1 MKIGRLIR
9 QRVKKKYSAG
19 PLMLE
24 LEPRVL
30 LSADLP
36 GGLAGDDALHDSVIP
51 TTEPAVLADNEG
63 MSPMD
68 VAASATQTLRLVVP
82 IEKRD
87 TSETESAATQTHELV
102 IVNLNTPDYEVIV
115 DDLVTDRG
123 DGRQF
128 EVVILD
134 TDRGGIE
141 QLSALLGERTDL
153 DAVHIIS
160 HGDDGSISLG
170 NELLDLDALIAN
182 SKSIQGWGDA
192 FTDDGDLLIY
202 GCDLAAGADGRAF
215 IDVLGRLTGADIA
228 ASTDLTGDAALGGD
242 WDLEYRQGVIEAD
255 VAVSAE
261 AQSQWAHTL
270 AVTEDLTSGGQS
282 GGADITVTH
291 TTSGTGRLMLVG
303 VTLNHNGSNS
313 VQSVQWNNTDL
324 TLFDTVE
331 NGDARVEIWS
341 MVAPET
347 GTFDVDVVFNR
358 TPDGAT
364 VAVTTFNGVDQS
376 TPLGTFGSNTGNSG
390 SGSANIS
397 SAAGELV
404 YAVIAVDDATDYNLD
419 TGGQNELF
427 DLYGQEISGGGITE
441 AGAPSVPVSWTWSGS
456 DVWAVGGV
464 SIRPFDVTTSLVVT
478 TTGDVNDGDTS
489 SIAALNASKGADGFI
504 SLREALIAANNSTED
519 GYISFDISAPLVG
532 GMHTFD
538 IGAGGLPQINDTV
551 TIDGTTDSDYAG
563 DPVIRIDGNS
573 AGAGIDG
580 LSFGSGA
587 DGSSVR
593 GIMITRFSDAGI
605 QVNSG
610 ADGISITNSWI
621 GTTGTG
627 STGVGNGGNG
637 INVQGDNTI
646 IGGTG
651 ANDGNVIT
659 NNGNEGINLSSALGT
674 IIQGNIIGLD
684 PDGSTG
690 SGNNDVG
697 IALLSGSDNTVI
709 GGTTVAARNVISM
722 NVEGIEINTDDNI
735 VQGNYI
741 GTDITGLLDRG
752 NGDGIQINSSTG
764 NLIGGTATDAGNLI
778 AFNSGDGVDV
788 SSGTGSTV
796 LGNVIHSNTSQAIDL
811 GDDGVT
817 NNDPDDA
824 DIGAN
829 NLQNFPVI
837 TSAELGGTDLTLGG
851 TLDTDGITTQ
861 YRIEFFGNAVGTQ
874 DPTNGEARV
883 YLGTTTV
890 TTDGSGDATFSNV
903 VLSGVTLAVGDFV
916 TATATRITDPG
927 QVGLDDQLA
936 YGSSSEF
943 AVNVVIAAAPAPV
956 VTVDPLS
963 TTDTTPQLTGTVSNP
978 SALIVVTAGGQTWQ
992 ATNNGDGTWTLPNN
1006 SFNPALADGTYD
1018 VAVSA
1023 VGLWTTDTVRDN
1035 FSSVSYSN
1043 NDGTVSWAGSWVEND
1058 DDGGG
1063 ASSGLI
1069 RVTGNQLRIRAE
1081 KDDDWI
1087 RREVDL
1093 SAATTAT
1100 LTFDFD
1106 SQLSGSD
1113 RIRLEVYD
1121 GSSYTTLKTYTSSSG
1136 TGSETFDITNYIA
1149 SNTRIRFYV
1158 ENDDDDEYLY
1168 IDNVEISYDVWTGS
1182 TGTDATTNELFI
1194 DSTPPSVTVTPLT
1207 TNDTTPI
1214 VTGTFDS
1221 ADSASLSVTVDG
1233 VTYVLG
1239 TDAELTNVVDAWTL
1253 DLSAITPLAEG
1264 TYQVIATATDAVG
1277 NVGNDPT
1284 TNELVIDT
1292 TDPVVTVDALTT
1304 NDTTPQLTGT
1314 VDDPAA
1320 TISVTVDGNGYV
1332 ATNNGDGTWTLA
1344 DNAISPA
1351 LAEGTYEVAVSA
1363 TDAAGNTGNDGT
1375 TLELVIDTTPPSAP
1389 VVNPLTTNDN
1399 TPILTGTYD
1408 SADSAGLSVTVDGT
1422 TYVLGTDAELT
1433 NVVDAWTLD
1442 LSAIPPLG
1450 DGTYEVTATATDAAT
1465 NQATDVSSNELV
1477 IDTVGPTVTVT
1488 PLITNDTTP
1497 IVTGSFD
1504 SADSASLSV
1513 EVNSVTYVLG
1523 TDAELTNVVDAWT
1536 LDLSAITPLA
1546 EGTYQVIATATDA
1559 LGNPT
1564 IDSSSNELVIDTTSP
1579 VVTVDALTTN
1589 DTTPQLTGTVDDPAA
1604 TISVTVDGN
1613 GYVATNNGDGTW
1625 TLADNAISPALAEGT
1640 YEVAVSATDLAGNP
1654 PGTDGTTLELVIDT
1668 TPPSAPVVYSL
1679 ITIDSTPIVTGRYDS
1694 ADSAGLSVT
1703 VDGTTYVLG
1712 TDAELTNSGDDWT
1725 LDLSAITPLA
1735 AGTYEV
1741 TATATDAATNQA
1753 TDASSNELEI
1763 IATNTSFQE
1772 GTNSYNGTEDTWLE
1786 EGDPAQ
1792 GHGSDSELEVDL
1804 SSGGGET
1811 QSLIRF
1817 DSIFGTGPGQIPPGS
1832 TINSASL
1839 IIEITGNSDPAANIT
1854 LHTVLVNWD
1863 ESSTWNLMTGG
1874 LQRDG
1879 VEVTIAADAT
1889 VSNPQNTGANTITGL
1904 AATVQAWLDGG
1915 ATNYGW
1921 AIFNDDTD
1929 GFDFASSEYGTVNQ
1943 RPQLVVDFT
1952 PPPIN
1957 NVPTAQN
1964 NTVVT
1969 VQDTDY
1975 TFTVADFLFND
1986 VDGDSLTKVQITG
1999 LESVGALQLSGADVA
2014 LNDEIL
2020 VADITAGNLKFVPV
2034 PGQTGTGY
2042 DSFEFRVNDGTGYS
2056 APVGMTTIMN
2066 STFDADAE
2074 GFTYA
2079 DDPFVVPSTSNPGF
2093 ADGVYDAAG
2102 GLSGG
2107 GLRVDL
2113 AGAVTTGPVSGGWS
2127 DTFNLAQAETVTV
2140 SLQYRM
2146 VMSEMYEANEFGEIF
2161 LEVDGIL
2168 YGSDTNNSLL
2178 HNVGDGNGGAVY
2190 DSGWLFATFDIALG
2204 AGAHTIL
2211 VGAHNN
2217 DSTAADEYVTA
2228 YFDDIQVTGPGADYT
2243 MTVDVNTLSNV
2254 LPVAADD
2261 PVIYSNYVN
2270 SLSPLG
2276 YWRLGE
2282 SSGTTVYDETGT
2294 NNGTYINGPSLG
2306 QGGALADEPANTAV
2320 AFDGTVNDDTGDY
2333 IEIADDPSYFV
2344 DEGAIQLWF
2353 NTADVTQDA
2362 YLFSKDAVGTVSGG
2376 HAQVGVNAASHVTVR
2391 LQDTGTS
2398 YTGESTT
2405 ALTANEWHHVVF
2417 TFGSGGMQL
2426 YVDGQLVDTDAYTGG
2441 LDDISSGGTGNVEPI
2456 VIGASSANSVPG
2468 TANPTDMHFDGRI
2481 DEVAMFGAQLT
2492 AEQIRELYGAALQ
2505 NYTIYQDTT
2514 LNATAAGGV
2523 LATDYDANDDPL
2535 TAVLVTGPSNAQS
2548 FTLNADGSF
2557 DYTPTAGFSGTDTFT
2572 YQANDGTGNSNVA
2585 TVTITVDAV
2594 VTANA
2599 VWISTDSDSA
2609 APGADGLPTGWRQG
2623 EALEFGGVDLAF
2635 GPATD
2640 GDFSSVIDF
2649 DTFSLG
2655 GDPTDI
2661 AALHYVGTNL
2671 TVGGGANTFDL
2682 QRGDVL
2688 VSFNQAETIL
2698 GAYTVSASDE
2708 TFDAT
2713 DLMAF
2718 RPDTPGDYT
2727 SGTFYLLLDDVV
2739 TTNLRGITLVEQDT
2753 TVGDANLTAGSF
2765 LLTRDTLPFED
2776 VYLFDPTG
2784 VGAGTTTGTTTTL
2797 IDGSAL
2803 NIDAL
2808 PSSELRG
2815 LELIERT
2822 TSIGGVILDAGTL
2835 LFSLRYDDPAVGGNN
2850 LATTQQDI
2858 FAVTVTKTGVG
2869 TTAGIASMFLQG
2881 ADVGLDG
2888 VGGVENIY
2896 AIAMIPDLAN
2906 SPPTAANN
2914 TVVTLEDTNYTFTVA
2929 DFNFSDP
2936 DAGDTL
2942 QFVQITSLETVGA
2955 LQLSGVD
2962 VVLNQVIA
2970 VADIIA
2976 GNLTFTPVP
2985 DANGVGYDSFDFKVS
3000 DGFAQTTGTVLNSFI
3015 PSGPAG
3021 VSGNTD
3027 LAFDGTNIWLSH
3039 NTTDTIYELDAAGN
3053 ILSSFAA
3060 PSTHPAGLTFDGTN
3074 LWLVDRSSD
3083 VIYELDTAGNI
3094 LSSFAAPN
3102 TSPSGLT
3109 FDGTNLWMVDNSA
3122 DMIYEIDT
3130 SGNPLSSFATPG
3142 GSARGLTWDGTSL
3155 WLADDADQLIYEL
3168 NTSGAVLSS
3177 FAAPDTGAAGITFD
3191 GTDFWHADSNTQ
3203 DIFQLAGP
3211 NSVTYSAAA
3220 YTMTVDVTPDN
3231 DAPTA
3236 ADNTVVTLED
3246 TAYVFTAADFNF
3258 SDIDT
3263 GDTLQHVQITS
3274 LETAGALQ
3282 LSGVDVV
3289 LNQII
3294 DVADITAGNLTF
3306 TPAQD
3311 QNGVAYDSFG
3321 FKVSDGVAQPVG
3333 TVLNTFTPPDVGS
3346 MSGLAFDGPNIWLS
3360 DQNGNT
3366 IYELDQTG
3374 GIVSSFAG
3382 PASDPAGL
3390 TFDGTNLWLVDRATD
3405 MIYELDTSGNVLSS
3419 FATPGNDPRGLTFD
3433 GTNLWLVEGQNT
3445 EIYELTT
3452 AGAVVSNFNWPS
3464 GQLRDITWNGTSL
3477 WLVDRDDQVV
3487 RELNTTGTELSTFAL
3502 PDTGGAGITFDGLN
3516 FWHADTNTND
3526 MYQLAGPNGTAYSAA
3541 AYTMTVDVTPDSD
3554 APTAADNTVVT
3565 LEDNDHVFTVAD
3577 FNFSDPDTGDT
3588 LQFVQITSLE
3598 TVGEL
3603 KLSGVD
3609 VVLNQIISVADIIA
3623 GNLTFTPAPDANGVG
3638 YDSFGFKVGDG
3649 TSNTGSV
3656 LSSFSPS
3663 GPASVTGNSGL
3674 AFDGTNFWISAN
3686 NTDTIYELDNAGNVL
3701 SSFLGPGTN
3710 PNGLT
3715 FDGTNL
3721 WLADR
3726 STDTIY
3732 ELDTAGN
3739 ILSSFSTS
3747 AFGSGRPGGLAFDGT
3762 NLWLVDNADDLI
3774 YEVDTAGN
3782 LLSSIPTPGGD
3793 ARGLTWDGTSL
3804 WVTDDVDGLV
3814 YELNPADGAVL
3825 SSFATPN
3832 SGAAGITFDGTDF
3845 WHANNGP
3852 DTIYQLAGPNSTLY
3866 SALAYTMTID
3876 VTAVPDVTVDTLTT
3890 NNTSPQLT
3898 GTVDD
3903 PAATINVNVD
3913 GNNYAAVNN
3922 GDGTWTLAAGSIA
3935 PALTDGTYDV
3945 AVSATNG
3952 EVGTDSTTNE
3962 LVIDTTGPTVTVTPL
3977 TTNDPTPILSGTFD
3991 SADSASLTVEVNSVV
4006 YTLGS
4011 SPELTNVLD
4020 AWTLD
4025 LSAIAPLADNT
4036 YQVIAI
4042 ATDALGNPTTD
4053 GTTDELVID
4062 TTGPTVTVTPLTTND
4077 PTPILSGTFDS
4088 ADSASLTVEVNSVV
4102 YTLGSSPE
4110 LTNVLDAWTLDLSAI
4125 APLADNTYQVIAI
4138 ATDALG
4144 NPTTDGTTDELV
4156 IDTTGPSAPVVNPL
4170 ATSDTTPILTGTFDA
4185 ADSAG
4190 LSVAVNGVT
4199 YVLGVDAELNTSGNN
4214 WTLDLSAIAPL
4225 VIGTYPVTAIAS
4237 DSVGNL
4243 SIDATTDE
4251 LVIVVNTAPVAV
4263 DDNITV
4269 TEDVAYIAVA
4279 GVNDLLLNDS
4289 DPDGDPLSVDTTPV
4303 AAPTQGSVILNA
4315 DGTFTYVP
4323 NANFNGADA
4332 FTYRIMDG
4340 NGGIAQATVLITVDP
4355 VDDAPIVTA
4364 DSYNL
4369 TEDNVLASSPAN
4381 AVLAND
4387 VEVDGEAM
4395 IVNTVPVSNPSNG
4408 VLILNS
4414 DGTFAYTPD
4423 ANFNGV
4429 DGFTYQVADS
4439 NGTVSQGNVTITIAA
4454 ADDPPVGVGDNITA
4468 DGGIASVLA
4477 HSALTAND
4485 ANVDGDGLSI
4495 TNFTQPSNGTVFD
4508 NGDGTFT
4515 YTPTSGFSGVDSF
4528 CLYPG

>member
-1 MKIGRLIR
+1 MKIGRLIK

-87 TSETESAATQTHELV
+87 TADAAVTQTHELV

-202 GCDLAAGADGRAF
+202 GCNLAAGADGRAF

-228 ASTDLTGDAALGGD
+228 ASTDLTGLAALGGD

-261 AQSQWAHTL
+261 AQSQWGHTL
-270 AVTEDLTSGGQS
+270 AVTEDLTSFGQS
-282 GGADITVTH
+282 GGADVTVTH
-291 TTSGTGRLMLVG
+291 TTSGTERLMMVG
-303 VTLNHNGSNS
+303 VTINHNGSNS

-324 TLFDTVE
+324 TFFDIVE
-331 NGDARVEIWS
+331 SGDARVELWY

-347 GTFDVDVVFNR
+347 GTFDVDVVFNG
-358 TPDGAT
+358 TPDGTT
-364 VAVTTFNGVDQS
+364 VGVTTFNGVDQS
-376 TPLGTFGSNTGNSG
+376 TPLGTFGSNTGNS
-390 SGSANIS
+390 SAGSANIS

-404 YAVIAVDDATDYNLD
+404 YAAIAVDDGSDRNLD

-427 DLYGQEISGGGITE
+427 ETFGAQINGSAITE
-441 AGAPSVPVSWTWSGS
+441 AGAASVPVSWTWSGP
-456 DVWAVGGV
+456 DTWVVGGV
-464 SIRPFDVTTSLVVT
+464 SIIPAATVIETFQEGTAGYTGTEDTTLNEGTPATSYGSATEVRTDADAGGNLEQGLIRFDNIFGSGPGQIPLGSTINSASLTIEVTGASAGGANIDLHRMLVNWTEASTWNSMTGGLQRDDVEASSTIDATVSDPTNLGQETITGLAATVQAWSDGAANYGWAVFNDNTNGWDFASSEFATVGLRPVLTVDFTPPVISSTDLIVTTA
-478 TTGDVNDGDTS
+478 GDVNDGDTS

-504 SLREALIAANNSTED
+504 SLREAILAANNSTED
-519 GYISFDISAPLVG
+519 AVISFDISDPLVG

-563 DPVIRIDGNS
+563 DPVIRIDGAS

-580 LSFGSGA
+580 LSFGSGS

-593 GIMITRFSDAGI
+593 GIMITGFSNAGI
-605 QVNSG
+605 QINSG
-610 ADGISITNSWI
+610 ADGVSITNSWI

-627 STGVGNGGNG
+627 STGVGNGDNG

-659 NNGNEGINLSSALGT
+659 NNGNEGINLSSAVGT

-697 IALLSGSDNTVI
+697 IAVLSGSDNTVI

-722 NVEGIEINTDDNI
+722 NVEGIEINSDDNI

-752 NGDGIQINSSTG
+752 NGDGIEINSSTG

-778 AFNSGDGVDV
+778 AFSSSDGVDV
-788 SSGTGSTV
+788 SSGTGNTL
-796 LGNVIHSNTSQAIDL
+796 LGNVIHSNTGQGIDL

-817 NNDPDDA
+817 NNDPDDV
-824 DIGAN
+824 DGGAN

-837 TSAELGGTDLTLGG
+837 TSAELGGTNLTLGG

-861 YRIEFFGNAVGTQ
+861 YRIEFFGNASGTE

-916 TATATRITDPG
+916 TATTTRITDPG

-936 YGSSSEF
+936 YGSSSEY
-943 AVNVVIAAAPAPV
+943 AVNLAITASSAPAV
-956 VTVDPLS
+956 AVDPLS
-963 TTDTTPQLTGTVSNP
+963 TTDSNPQLTGTVSDP
-978 SALIVVTAGGQTWQ
+978 TALVVVTAGGQTWQ

-1023 VGLWTTDTVRDN
+1023 VDAWTTDTVRDEFN
-1035 FSSVSYSN
+1035 TNGSYAGN
-1043 NDGTVSWAGSWVEND
+1043 NGSTSWAGSWTEND

-1069 RVTGNQLRIRAE
+1069 RVTGNELRIRAE
-1081 KDDDWI
+1081 EDDDWV

-1093 SAATTAT
+1093 SGATTAT
-1100 LTFDFD
+1100 LTYDYNE
-1106 SQLSGSD
+1106 QLSGD
-1113 RIRLEVYD
+1113 DEIRLDVYD
-1121 GSSYTTLKTYTSSSG
+1121 GSSWTTLRNFTTSSGSG
-1136 TGSETFDITNYIA
+1136 SDTFDITNYIA

-1158 ENDDDDEYLY
+1158 VDNDDDEYLY
-1168 IDNVEISYDVWTGS
+1168 IDNVQISFTTWTGNVGND
-1182 TGTDATTNELFI
+1182 GTTDELLI
-1194 DSTPPSVTVTPLT
+1194 DTTPPFVTVTPLT

-1221 ADSASLSVTVDG
+1221 ADSATFSVTVDG

-1239 TDAELTNVVDAWTL
+1239 TDAELTNVLDAWTL

-1264 TYQVIATATDAVG
+1264 TYQVIATATDALG

-1314 VDDPAA
+1314 VDDPTA

-1433 NVVDAWTLD
+1433 NVVDDWTLD
-1442 LSAIPPLG
+1442 LSAITPIG

-1497 IVTGSFD
+1497 IVTGTFD

-1513 EVNSVTYVLG
+1513 EVNSVVYVLGTDPELTNVLDAWTLDLSAITPLAEGTYQVIATATDALGNVGNDPTTNELVIDTTDPVVTVDALTTNDTTPQLTGTVDDPTATISVTVDGNGYVATNNGDGTWTLADNAISPALAEGTYEVAVSATDAAGNTGNDGTTLELVIDTTPPSAPVVNPLTTNDNTPILTGTYDSADSAGLSVTVDGTTYVLG
-1523 TDAELTNVVDAWT
+1523 TDAELTNVVDDWTLDLSAITPIGDGTYEVTATATDAATNQATDVSSNELVIDTVGPTVTVTPLITNDTTPIVTGTFDSADSASLSVEVNSVVYVLGTDPELTNVLDAWT

-1559 LGNPT
+1559 LGNPNT
-1564 IDSSSNELVIDTTSP
+1564 DASTNELVIDTTSP
-1579 VVTVDALTTN
+1579 VVTVNALTTN
-1589 DTTPQLTGTVDDPAA
+1589 DTTPQLTGTVDDPTA

-1654 PGTDGTTLELVIDT
+1654 PGSDGTTLELVIDT

-1679 ITIDSTPIVTGRYDS
+1679 ITVDATPIVTGRFDS

-1725 LDLSAITPLA
+1725 LDLSAITPLV

-1741 TATATDAATNQA
+1741 TATATDAATNPA
-1753 TDASSNELEI
+1753 TDTSSNELEI
-1763 IATNTSFQE
+1763 VVTNTSFQE

-1804 SSGGGET
+1804 DSGGGET

-1817 DSIFGTGPGQIPPGS
+1817 DNIFGTGPGQIPPGS

-1839 IIEITGNSDPAANIT
+1839 IIEVTGESDPAANIT
-1854 LHTVLVNWD
+1854 LHRMLVNWD
-1863 ESSTWNLMTGG
+1863 ESSTWNSMTGG
-1874 LQRDG
+1874 LQRDNA
-1879 VEVTIAADAT
+1879 EATIAVDAT
-1889 VSNPQNTGANTITGL
+1889 ISNPENAGTNTITGL

-1921 AIFNDDTD
+1921 AIFTDETD

-1957 NVPTAQN
+1957 NAPTAQN

-1986 VDGDSLTKVQITG
+1986 VDGDSLDKVQITS
-1999 LESVGALQLSGADVA
+1999 LESVGALQLSGGDVI
-2014 LNDEIL
+2014 LDQEID
-2020 VADITAGNLKFVPV
+2020 VADIIAGNLKFVPV

-2042 DSFEFRVNDGTGYS
+2042 DSFEFRVNDGTVYS
-2056 APVGMTTIMN
+2056 AAAGMTTIMN

-2079 DDPFVVPSTSNPGF
+2079 DDPFVAPSTSNPGF

-2102 GLSGG
+2102 GLTGG

-2113 AGAVTTGPVSGGWS
+2113 AGAVTTGAVSGGWS

-2161 LEVDGIL
+2161 LEVDGVL

-2190 DSGWLFATFDIALG
+2190 DSGWQFATFDIALG

-2243 MTVDVNTLSNV
+2243 MTVDVNALANV

-2261 PVIYSNYVN
+2261 PVHYSNYVN
-2270 SLSPLG
+2270 TLNPLG

-2320 AFDGTVNDDTGDY
+2320 AFDGSVNDDTGDY
-2333 IEIADDPSYFV
+2333 IEIADDPSYLI

-2353 NTADVTQDA
+2353 NTSDVTQDGW
-2362 YLFSKDAVGTVSGG
+2362 LFSKDASGTASGG
-2376 HAQVGVNAASHVTVR
+2376 HVSISVNAASHVHVR
-2391 LQDTGTS
+2391 LQDTATS
-2398 YTGESTT
+2398 YTVESPT

-2426 YVDGQLVDTDAYTGG
+2426 YVDGQLADTDAYTGG
-2441 LDDISSGGTGNVEPI
+2441 LGTSSGGTGNDEPI
-2456 VIGASSANSVPG
+2456 AIGASSTTSGLGSV
-2468 TANPTDMHFDGRI
+2468 NPTTDHFDGRI
-2481 DEVAMFGAQLT
+2481 DEVAMFGTELT

-2585 TVTITVDAV
+2585 TVTITVEAV

-2599 VWISTDSDSA
+2599 VWISTDSDVV
-2609 APGADGLPTGWRQG
+2609 APGADGLPSGWLQG

-2635 GPATD
+2635 GAATD
-2640 GDFSSVIDF
+2640 GDFSSVINF
-2649 DTFSLG
+2649 DTFSVAA
-2655 GDPTDI
+2655 DPTDI

-2682 QRGDVL
+2682 QKGDIL
-2688 VSFNQAETIL
+2688 VSFNQDEDIL
-2698 GAYTVSASDE
+2698 GAYTVSGSDE
-2708 TFDAT
+2708 TFNAT
-2713 DLMAF
+2713 DLLVF
-2718 RPDTPGDYT
+2718 RPDMVGDFS
-2727 SGTFYLLLDDVV
+2727 SGTFHLLLDDVV
-2739 TTNLRGITLVEQDT
+2739 TTNLRGITLVEQNT

-2765 LLTRDTLPFED
+2765 LLTRDQLPFQD

-2784 VGAGTTTGTTTTL
+2784 VGAGTTAGTTTTL
-2797 IDGSAL
+2797 IDGAAL
-2803 NIDAL
+2803 NIDT
-2808 PSSELRG
+2808 SELRG
-2815 LELIERT
+2815 LELIEQN
-2822 TSIGGVILDAGTL
+2822 TSVGGVILDAGTL
-2835 LFSLRYDDPAVGGNN
+2835 LFSLRFDDAAVGGNQ

-2869 TTAGIASMFLQG
+2869 TTAGVASMFLQG

-2888 VGGVENIY
+2888 VGGAENIY
-2896 AIAMIPDLAN
+2896 AIALVPDLVN
-2906 SPPTAANN
+2906 
-2914 TVVTLEDTNYTFTVA
+2914 
-2929 DFNFSDP
+2929 
-2936 DAGDTL
+2936 
-2942 QFVQITSLETVGA
+2942 
-2955 LQLSGVD
+2955 
-2962 VVLNQVIA
+2962 
-2970 VADIIA
+2970 
-2976 GNLTFTPVP
+2976 VP
-2985 DANGVGYDSFDFKVS
+2985 
-3000 DGFAQTTGTVLNSFI
+3000 
-3015 PSGPAG
+3015 
-3021 VSGNTD
+3021 
-3027 LAFDGTNIWLSH
+3027 
-3039 NTTDTIYELDAAGN
+3039 
-3053 ILSSFAA
+3053 
-3060 PSTHPAGLTFDGTN
+3060 
-3074 LWLVDRSSD
+3074 
-3083 VIYELDTAGNI
+3083 
-3094 LSSFAAPN
+3094 
-3102 TSPSGLT
+3102 
-3109 FDGTNLWMVDNSA
+3109 
-3122 DMIYEIDT
+3122 
-3130 SGNPLSSFATPG
+3130 
-3142 GSARGLTWDGTSL
+3142 
-3155 WLADDADQLIYEL
+3155 
-3168 NTSGAVLSS
+3168 
-3177 FAAPDTGAAGITFD
+3177 
-3191 GTDFWHADSNTQ
+3191 
-3203 DIFQLAGP
+3203 
-3211 NSVTYSAAA
+3211 
-3220 YTMTVDVTPDN
+3220 
-3231 DAPTA
+3231 
-3236 ADNTVVTLED
+3236 
-3246 TAYVFTAADFNF
+3246 
-3258 SDIDT
+3258 
-3263 GDTLQHVQITS
+3263 
-3274 LETAGALQ
+3274 
-3282 LSGVDVV
+3282 
-3289 LNQII
+3289 
-3294 DVADITAGNLTF
+3294 
-3306 TPAQD
+3306 
-3311 QNGVAYDSFG
+3311 
-3321 FKVSDGVAQPVG
+3321 
-3333 TVLNTFTPPDVGS
+3333 
-3346 MSGLAFDGPNIWLS
+3346 
-3360 DQNGNT
+3360 
-3366 IYELDQTG
+3366 
-3374 GIVSSFAG
+3374 
-3382 PASDPAGL
+3382 
-3390 TFDGTNLWLVDRATD
+3390 
-3405 MIYELDTSGNVLSS
+3405 
-3419 FATPGNDPRGLTFD
+3419 
-3433 GTNLWLVEGQNT
+3433 
-3445 EIYELTT
+3445 
-3452 AGAVVSNFNWPS
+3452 
-3464 GQLRDITWNGTSL
+3464 
-3477 WLVDRDDQVV
+3477 
-3487 RELNTTGTELSTFAL
+3487 
-3502 PDTGGAGITFDGLN
+3502 
-3516 FWHADTNTND
+3516 
-3526 MYQLAGPNGTAYSAA
+3526 
-3541 AYTMTVDVTPDSD
+3541 
-3554 APTAADNTVVT
+3554 PTAADNTVVT
-3565 LEDNDHVFTVAD
+3565 LEDNDYTFTVAD
-3577 FNFSDPDTGDT
+3577 FNFSDADGDT

-3623 GNLTFTPAPDANGVG
+3623 GNLTFTPAPDANGAG
-3638 YDSFGFKVGDG
+3638 YDSFGFKVSDG
-3649 TSNTGSV
+3649 IPQTIGTVLNTFTPPDVGSM
-3656 LSSFSPS
+3656 S
-3663 GPASVTGNSGL
+3663 GV
-3674 AFDGTNFWISAN
+3674 AFDGTNIWLSDQN
-3686 NTDTIYELDNAGNVL
+3686 GNTIYELDNTGGIV
-3701 SSFLGPGTN
+3701 SSFAGPGTD
-3710 PNGLT
+3710 PAGLT

-3721 WLADR
+3721 WLVDR
-3726 STDTIY
+3726 ATDMIY

-3739 ILSSFSTS
+3739 VQSSFAT
-3747 AFGSGRPGGLAFDGT
+3747 PGNDPRGLTWDGT
-3762 NLWLVDNADDLI
+3762 NLWLVEGQNTEI
-3774 YEVDTAGN
+3774 YELTTAGAVVSN
-3782 LLSSIPTPGGD
+3782 FNWPSGQLRDI
-3793 ARGLTWDGTSL
+3793 TWGGTSL
-3804 WVTDDVDGLV
+3804 WLVDRDDQVV
-3814 YELNPADGAVL
+3814 RELNTTGTEL
-3825 SSFATPN
+3825 STFALPDT
-3832 SGAAGITFDGTDF
+3832 GGAGITFDGTNF
-3845 WHANNGP
+3845 WHA
-3852 DTIYQLAGPNSTLY
+3852 DTDTNDMYQLAGSNTTTY
-3866 SALAYTMTID
+3866 SAAAYTMTID
-3876 VTAVPDVTVDTLTT
+3876 VTAVPDVTVNALTT
-3890 NNTSPQLT
+3890 NITSPQLT

-3913 GNNYAAVNN
+3913 GNNYAATNN
-3922 GDGTWTLAAGSIA
+3922 GDGTWTPAAGNIA

-3952 EVGTDSTTNE
+3952 EVGTDITTDE

-3977 TTNDPTPILSGTFD
+3977 TTNDSTPILAGTFD
-3991 SADSASLTVEVNSVV
+3991 SADSASLSVEVNGVTYV
-4006 YTLGS
+4006 LGTD
-4011 SPELTNVLD
+4011 PELTNVVD

-4025 LSAIAPLADNT
+4025 LSAIAALADGT

-4077 PTPILSGTFDS
+4077 STPILAGTFDS
-4088 ADSASLTVEVNSVV
+4088 ADSASLSMEVNGVTYV
-4102 YTLGSSPE
+4102 LGTDPE
-4110 LTNVLDAWTLDLSAI
+4110 LTNVVDAWTLDLSAI
-4125 APLADNTYQVIAI
+4125 AALADGTYQVIAI

-4156 IDTTGPSAPVVNPL
+4156 IDTTGPTVTVTPL
-4170 ATSDTTPILTGTFDA
+4170 TTNDSTPILAGTFDS
-4185 ADSAG
+4185 ADSAS
-4190 LSVAVNGVT
+4190 LSVEVNGVT
-4199 YVLGVDAELNTSGNN
+4199 YVLGTDPELTNVVDA
-4214 WTLDLSAIAPL
+4214 WTLDLSAIAAL
-4225 VIGTYPVTAIAS
+4225 ADGTYQVIAIAT
-4237 DSVGNL
+4237 DALGNPTT
-4243 SIDATTDE
+4243 DGTTDE
-4251 LVIVVNTAPVAV
+4251 RLRPMRWATRPPMAPLM
-4263 DDNITV
+4263 NW
-4269 TEDVAYIAVA
+4269 
-4279 GVNDLLLNDS
+4279 S
-4289 DPDGDPLSVDTTPV
+4289 SV
-4303 AAPTQGSVILNA
+4303 
-4315 DGTFTYVP
+4315 
-4323 NANFNGADA
+4323 
-4332 FTYRIMDG
+4332 
-4340 NGGIAQATVLITVDP
+4340 
-4355 VDDAPIVTA
+4355 
-4364 DSYNL
+4364 
-4369 TEDNVLASSPAN
+4369 
-4381 AVLAND
+4381 
-4387 VEVDGEAM
+4387 
-4395 IVNTVPVSNPSNG
+4395 
-4408 VLILNS
+4408 
-4414 DGTFAYTPD
+4414 
-4423 ANFNGV
+4423 
-4429 DGFTYQVADS
+4429 
-4439 NGTVSQGNVTITIAA
+4439 
-4454 ADDPPVGVGDNITA
+4454 
-4468 DGGIASVLA
+4468 
-4477 HSALTAND
+4477 
-4485 ANVDGDGLSI
+4485 
-4495 TNFTQPSNGTVFD
+4495 
-4508 NGDGTFT
+4508 
-4515 YTPTSGFSGVDSF
+4515 
-4528 CLYPG
+4528 